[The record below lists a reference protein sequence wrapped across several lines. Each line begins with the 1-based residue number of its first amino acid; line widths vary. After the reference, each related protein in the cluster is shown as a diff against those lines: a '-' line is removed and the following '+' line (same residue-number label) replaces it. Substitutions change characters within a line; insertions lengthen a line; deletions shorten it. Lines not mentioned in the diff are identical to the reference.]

1 MGTRFGSPRE
11 PPRQLIRRSI
21 IDVETNLRRI
31 FHGAFSFSFSSTT
44 LGGPE
49 LRGSSW
55 TLNPGGTPAEISTTF
70 VLRPSIRLF
79 RWLASPDVSSN
90 GYRSFWKQEWGH
102 ALELANFVLSSK
114 LYFYFPLIFC
124 HHAIDHPFVSRF
136 YPMKGSKLFA
146 EEEEGTVNLTLK

>member
-11 PPRQLIRRSI
+11 PPRRLIRRSI
-21 IDVETNLRRI
+21 IDVETNLCRI
-31 FHGAFSFSFSSTT
+31 FHGAFSFSSTT

-79 RWLASPDVSSN
+79 RWLASPDVSLN

-136 YPMKGSKLFA
+136 YPIKGSKPFA
-146 EEEEGTVNLTLK
+146 EEEERRTVNLTLK